1 MVTQVGGARPDL
13 HCGPRD
19 GLLTDHRAGR
29 RVPPDG
35 RAVHPP
41 ARDRSDRAADNSTD
55 YSPTRTAASCPS
67 DGRGGTAHAP
77 IREGSTTHRRAESG
91 RGQDSARSDNRQV
104 DHGAVA
110 ALGSTGT
117 PVVNVEQ
124 VSTQLGETAQPQ
136 MGAYIL
142 GTSRADSA
150 STSRR
155 DVAVPGVVAI
165 EDRADFLA
173 GWAAGQAAAAAC
185 GPLPDEIAHD
195 VVLILETITPAPVP
209 PRRPRGGVRDAG

>member
-1 MVTQVGGARPDL
+1 VVTQVGGARPNL

-19 GLLTDHRAGR
+19 ESLTDHCAGR
-29 RVPPDG
+29 RAPPDG

-41 ARDRSDRAADNSTD
+41 TRDRSDMTADNRTG

-67 DGRGGTAHAP
+67 DAPGGTAHAP
-77 IREGSTTHRRAESG
+77 IREGSTTHRRMESE
-91 RGQDSARSDNRQV
+91 RGQDPARSDNRQV

-110 ALGSTGT
+110 ALRSTGT

-124 VSTQLGETAQPQ
+124 VSTQLGETALPQ
-136 MGAYIL
+136 MGAGIL
-142 GTSRADSA
+142 GTSRAASA

-155 DVAVPGVVAI
+155 DVAAPGVVAI

-173 GWAAGQAAAAAC
+173 GWAAGQAAVGAC
-185 GPLPDEIAHD
+185 GPLPDEIARD